1 MFDAVSD
8 DIDHT
13 TPGNLPLQ
21 SGEEFSAC
29 HSGCIIFTSQSKFL
43 KLFRLRSFE
52 EREKLLRI
60 NRIFTVIR
68 R

>member
-43 KLFRLRSFE
+43 KLFRLRGFE
-52 EREKLLRI
+52 ECEELLSI
-60 NRIFTVIR
+60 DGVFSIVR